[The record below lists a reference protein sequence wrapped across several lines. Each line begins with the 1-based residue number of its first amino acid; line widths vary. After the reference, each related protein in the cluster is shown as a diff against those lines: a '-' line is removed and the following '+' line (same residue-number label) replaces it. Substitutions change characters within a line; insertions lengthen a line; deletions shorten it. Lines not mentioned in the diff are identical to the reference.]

1 MSSFELMSS
10 KDLAFQMTQYDWELF
25 SCVHEVNIPAGKLIH
40 KNTVLKT
47 TLCIDP
53 ACVFAVRA
61 GVSHIQPSSIQALH
75 GQFGAVS
82 EALQSGSVVG
92 GDGGLSVCNAQQTR
106 STAQEVHQDRRPV
119 SSPMHKLNTIRAE
132 YGSM

>member
-40 KNTVLKT
+40 TNTVLKT

-53 ACVFAVRA
+53 ACVCSQYELVYHTFSR
-61 GVSHIQPSSIQALH
+61 QAYR
-75 GQFGAVS
+75 
-82 EALQSGSVVG
+82 
-92 GDGGLSVCNAQQTR
+92 R
-106 STAQEVHQDRRPV
+106 STANLELFLKRFNQVQLWVVTEVCLCATLSKRVQLL
-119 SSPMHKLNTIRAE
+119 KKFIKIAAQ
-132 YGSM
+132 